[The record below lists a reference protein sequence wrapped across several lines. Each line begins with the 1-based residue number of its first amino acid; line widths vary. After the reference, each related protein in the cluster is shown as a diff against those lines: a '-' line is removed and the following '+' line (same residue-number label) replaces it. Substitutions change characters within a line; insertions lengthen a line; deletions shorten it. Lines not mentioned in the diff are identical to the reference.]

1 MEVTPLL
8 ITDRKELDKQIYGT
22 FAGVGAVKDKEARA
36 TGGAHLKELLKT
48 DKRYIFSL
56 IHKFNFEEKLTDRD
70 NIIVISDEA
79 HRTQSGSLAMNMRKA
94 LPNASFIGFTGTP
107 LFKDDELTRKIFG
120 EYVSKYDFKRSIED
134 GATVPL
140 YYENRGEK
148 LQLDNP
154 QINQDIR
161 DAIEAQELDS
171 NQEDKL
177 KRLFAK
183 EYPIL
188 YGRKTIKSHS

>member
-1 MEVTPLL
+1 MVFLTQKILRVFGGGYTFLL

-79 HRTQSGSLAMNMRKA
+79 HRTQY
-94 LPNASFIGFTGTP
+94 GFTGKIKRKKKYSFIR
-107 LFKDDELTRKIFG
+107 LCKIF
-120 EYVSKYDFKRSIED
+120 KRR
-134 GATVPL
+134 VP
-140 YYENRGEK
+140 
-148 LQLDNP
+148 
-154 QINQDIR
+154 
-161 DAIEAQELDS
+161 
-171 NQEDKL
+171 
-177 KRLFAK
+177 
-183 EYPIL
+183 
-188 YGRKTIKSHS
+188 

>member
-1 MEVTPLL
+1 MEAFAAKQKAKDGVMSAEEAQRLGVFWHTQGSGKSYSMVFLTQKILRVFGGGYTFLL

-56 IHKFNFEEKLTDRD
+56 IHKFNFEGKLTDRD

-120 EYVSKYDFKRSIED
+120 EYVSK
-134 GATVPL
+134 
-140 YYENRGEK
+140 
-148 LQLDNP
+148 DN
-154 QINQDIR
+154 D
-161 DAIEAQELDS
+161 
-171 NQEDKL
+171 
-177 KRLFAK
+177 RLN
-183 EYPIL
+183 YITNL
-188 YGRKTIKSHS
+188 L